1 MDPRTHILI
10 ANKIYSGLE
19 PMKKSIIKKKNFI
32 YGNVKPDMISKYK
45 LKKHYRKESYDII
58 VNKIEDLAKIND
70 LNDIQNKKFFCNFS
84 QELGV
89 ICHFICDFFCVPHD
103 ESERWEFKHSMV
115 RHIAYEKKL
124 NLISRNYFF
133 KKNIKINLDYS
144 RNIRDFLDEVYIDY
158 KNNKYLNSYER
169 DLDYSYNICIIII
182 SSIINELLYHYRKTI

>member
-1 MDPRTHILI
+1 
-10 ANKIYSGLE
+10 
-19 PMKKSIIKKKNFI
+19 
-32 YGNVKPDMISKYK
+32 
-45 LKKHYRKESYDII
+45 
-58 VNKIEDLAKIND
+58 
-70 LNDIQNKKFFCNFS
+70 
-84 QELGV
+84 
-89 ICHFICDFFCVPHD
+89 
-103 ESERWEFKHSMV
+103 MV